1 MNKIFQIIGALFN
14 SENYTLKNLAFYL
27 LVIMCIQYIPLE
39 SRAGV
44 SPIKVAT
51 MAIMP
56 LIFITHFK
64 ATKAVGI
71 AFLYMIY
78 IMYTAYFLHGS
89 SFRASTVI
97 YSFMFFLTYATFY
110 NLIWV
115 EQVFDMDEFLVFL
128 RRFIFV
134 LAGVLVAQQAFHLIG
149 IRQFALLNM
158 AQVLNRSILAGN
170 SLSYEPSSLAR
181 TLGVLYYAYL
191 KCHEYKQGRPVNIQ
205 QILKKEHLWVT
216 IAFGWAMF
224 SMGSGTAFICLAVL
238 SLYFMKG
245 AYFVFAI
252 PIFIGVYFTLSY
264 FEVQQFQRAAN
275 VAEATMTGDV
285 DEVVETDGSASSRIT
300 PILNTI
306 HDLNFN
312 ESDTWF
318 GHGVDYSYYVAR
330 TKGIRKMGEID
341 DYGLIAYILSLTLIF
356 SCAINIFSLAAIM
369 FFIGIGGGTGNIAYG
384 WGLLLVFTCV
394 KYFHSKYR
402 QNEYWDEDVEEE
414 QEIEES
420 E

>member
-14 SENYTLKNLAFYL
+14 YENYTLKNLAFFL
-27 LVIMCIQYIPLE
+27 IVIMCIQYIPLE

-51 MAIMP
+51 MTIMP
-56 LIFITHFK
+56 LVFITHFK
-64 ATKAVGI
+64 ASKAVGI
-71 AFLYMIY
+71 AFIYMIY

-115 EQVFDMDEFLVFL
+115 EQVFEMDEFIVFL
-128 RRFIFV
+128 KRFIYV
-134 LAGVLVAQQAFHLIG
+134 LAGLLVVQQAFHLIG

-158 AQVLNRSILAGN
+158 TQVLSRSVMAGN

-205 QILKKEHLWVT
+205 QIFNKEHLWVSV
-216 IAFGWAMF
+216 AFGWSMF
-224 SMGSGTAFICLAVL
+224 TMGSGTAFICLAVL

-252 PIFIGVYFTLSY
+252 PIFIGVYFSLSY
-264 FEVQQFQRAAN
+264 FEVKQFERATS

-285 DEVVETDGSASSRIT
+285 NEVTETDGSAAQRIA
-300 PILNTI
+300 PMLNTI
-306 HDLNFN
+306 NGLDFN
-312 ESDTWF
+312 KSDTWF
-318 GHGVDYSYYVAR
+318 GHGVDYSFNVAR
-330 TKGIRKMGEID
+330 LKNIRKVGEID
-341 DYGLIAYILSLTLIF
+341 DYGLIAYILSLTLVF
-356 SCAINIFSLAAIM
+356 SCAINFFSIATIM
-369 FFIGIGGGTGNIAYG
+369 FFLGIGGGTGNIAYG
-384 WGLLLVFTCV
+384 WGLLLIFTCV

-402 QNEYWDEDVEEE
+402 RNDDWDEEVEEE
-414 QEIEES
+414 QESEES

>member
-1 MNKIFQIIGALFN
+1 MNKIFQIIGAFFN
-14 SENYTLKNLAFYL
+14 TENYTLKNLAFYL

-56 LIFITHFK
+56 IVFITHFK
-64 ATKAVGI
+64 ASKAVGI
-71 AFLYMIY
+71 AFIYMLY
-78 IMYTAYFLHGS
+78 IMYTAYFLHPS

-97 YSFMFFLTYATFY
+97 YTFMFFTTYATFY

-128 RRFIFV
+128 RRFILV
-134 LAGVLVAQQAFHLIG
+134 LAGVLIAQQAFHLIG

-158 AQVLNRSILAGN
+158 TQVLKRGIMAGN

-191 KCHEYKQGRPVNIQ
+191 KCHEYKQGHPINIQ
-205 QILKKEHLWVT
+205 QIFNVEHRWVT

-224 SMGSGTAFICLAVL
+224 TMGSGTAFICLGVL

-252 PIFIGVYFTLSY
+252 PIFIGVYFLLSY
-264 FEVQQFQRAAN
+264 YEVEQFQRATT

-285 DEVVETDGSASSRIT
+285 DEVVEADGSASERVA
-300 PILNTI
+300 PLLNTI
-306 HDLNFN
+306 NRLDLNS
-312 ESDTWF
+312 EDSWF
-318 GHGVDYSYYVAR
+318 GHGVDYSLIAR
-330 TKGIRKMGEID
+330 KKGIRMMGEID
-341 DYGLIAYILSLTLIF
+341 DYGLIAFIIGLIMVF
-356 SCAINIFSLAAIM
+356 SCAIDVFSLATIM
-369 FFIGIGGGTGNIAYG
+369 YFLGIGGGTSNIAYG
-384 WGLLLVFTCV
+384 WGLLMLFTCV
-394 KYFHSKYR
+394 KYFNHQR
-402 QNEYWDEDVEEE
+402 EREQDE
-414 QEIEES
+414 
-420 E
+420 